1 MVSVDGALDDAWKK
15 PKEPNIYKSK
25 KNIYRYTNYLF
36 SEIYMYKYICISIYL
51 SKYQYVLDGCGVQ
64 PGKDGICG

>member
-1 MVSVDGALDDAWKK
+1 MHGKNQKS
-15 PKEPNIYKSK
+15 PIYTKV